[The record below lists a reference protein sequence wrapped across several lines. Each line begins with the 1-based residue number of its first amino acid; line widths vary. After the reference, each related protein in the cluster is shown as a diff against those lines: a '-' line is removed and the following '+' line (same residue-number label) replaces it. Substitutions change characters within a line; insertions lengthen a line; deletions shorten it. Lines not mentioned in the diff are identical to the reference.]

1 MKHLPLVLA
10 LAVSLITVTSATTIG
25 VSMRRFDDNFLT
37 SVKNA
42 IDAEAKVKGVQ
53 VDFENANFDVSKQ
66 LSQVQAFI
74 AQHVDAI
81 IVNPVDTSAT
91 PKITRLVSQAG
102 IPLVY
107 VNLKPEDKVLPHN
120 VVFVGSDDLVS
131 GKLQGEEIVRRMGG
145 KGNLVIIEGELDNSA
160 TVQRTAD
167 IEEVVKSFPEIK
179 IVEKQTAN
187 WSRTDAI
194 SLVSNWLT
202 TGEKINGIAANNDE
216 MAIGAILALKQA
228 GQDPKNYVIGG
239 IDATA
244 DGLAEIANGNLA
256 VTVFQSAK
264 GQGTGSIDTALKL
277 IKGEPVETFVWVP
290 YELVTKDNYKNYLG
304 NK

>member
-1 MKHLPLVLA
+1 MKYLLPVLA
-10 LAVSLITVTSATTIG
+10 VIVSSITMASATTIG

-42 IDAEAKVKGVQ
+42 MEAEAKVKSVQ
-53 VDFENANFDVSKQ
+53 ADFENANFDVGKQ
-66 LSQVQAFI
+66 LSQVQGFL

-91 PKITRLVSQAG
+91 PKITQLASQAG

-107 VNLKPEDKVLPHN
+107 VNLKPEDKTLPHN
-120 VVFVGSDDLVS
+120 VVFVGSDDQVS
-131 GKLQGEEIVRRMGG
+131 GTLQGEEMVRQMGG
-145 KGNLVIIEGELDNSA
+145 KGNMVIIEGELDNSS

-167 IEEVVKSFPEIK
+167 IEDVVKKFPDIK
-179 IVEKQTAN
+179 IIEKQTAN

-202 TGEKINGIAANNDE
+202 TGEKINAIAANNDE

-228 GQDPKNYVIGG
+228 GQNPKSYVIGG

-244 DGLAEIANGNLA
+244 DALAEIANGDLA
-256 VTVFQSAK
+256 VTVD
-264 GQGTGSIDTALKL
+264 QGANKIGASSIDIALKL
-277 IKGEPVETFVWVP
+277 ISGESVDSYVYIPSEI
-290 YELVTKDNYKNYLG
+290 VTKDNYK
-304 NK
+304 KDK